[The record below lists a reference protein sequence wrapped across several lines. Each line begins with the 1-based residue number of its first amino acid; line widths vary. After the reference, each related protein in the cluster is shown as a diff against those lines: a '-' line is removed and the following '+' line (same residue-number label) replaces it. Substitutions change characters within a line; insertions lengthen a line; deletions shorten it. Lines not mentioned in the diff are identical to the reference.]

1 MSPDSGRR
9 RAAVGL
15 LLAGLTAASL
25 APLSAGAGQHRTLVP
40 GPPGRDSAWTARL
53 TAPVAALSV
62 PVRGRVVTRQSDFGS
77 WSGGPVN
84 LLVLAA
90 RTGSDGQLWLRVL
103 LPIRPNDTSGWIP
116 AGSTELST
124 TTWRIEISTKR
135 RTVELFHAGIPLRS
149 FSAVVGAPHTP
160 TPHGLFAVYERV
172 PLADPNGFYG
182 PWALHL
188 TALSDVLRAFDGGPG
203 RVAIHGRGGSS
214 LRDPLGT
221 ARSHGCIRIDNSA
234 IRFIAA
240 HVPVGT
246 PVVIT

>member
-1 MSPDSGRR
+1 M
-9 RAAVGL
+9 
-15 LLAGLTAASL
+15 
-25 APLSAGAGQHRTLVP
+25 
-40 GPPGRDSAWTARL
+40 
-53 TAPVAALSV
+53 APVAALSA
-62 PVRGRVVTRQSDFGS
+62 PVRGRLVARQSDFGS
-77 WSGGPVN
+77 WSGGPVT

-103 LPIRPNDTSGWIP
+103 LPVRPNGTSGWIP
-116 AGSTELST
+116 AGSTELGT
-124 TTWRIEISTKR
+124 TNWRIEISTER
-135 RTVELFHAGIPLRS
+135 RTVELFDAGVPLRS
-149 FSAVVGAPHTP
+149 FGAVVGAARTP

-172 PLADPNGFYG
+172 PLSAPNGFYG

-188 TALSDVLRAFDGGPG
+188 TALSDVLARFDGGPG
-203 RVAIHGRGGSS
+203 RIAIHGRGGSS

-221 ARSHGCIRIDNSA
+221 ARSHGCIRIDNPA